1 MNEPRAIKRA
11 REHYNV
17 DLSMDDL
24 QALEQSIIDGN
35 AVRVDTD
42 VKTGCYIYLVQ
53 HESTVMRCVVLP
65 EYDRILTFFPIDHHV
80 NKQQYERPNFQHK
93 RRYYSRTHKR
103 RARKK

>member
-1 MNEPRAIKRA
+1 MNEPHAITRA
-11 REHYNV
+11 RERYNV
-17 DLSMDDL
+17 DLSIDDL
-24 QALEQSIIDGN
+24 QGLEQSIIDGD

-65 EYDRILTFFPIDHHV
+65 EYDRIVTFLPIDHQV
-80 NKQQYERPNFQHK
+80 KKQQYEKPNFQRK

-103 RARKK
+103 KARKK